1 MSKINYLLQ
10 SRLDSIKKNAA
21 NYIKGDY
28 AKSYEIAR
36 NAQVKYRRKGWNNYN
51 TPNHYHEGNLCL
63 ESLNSFDAIPIQEI
77 SRRAFNYS
85 GYYADNFQCELI
97 KPYIVRIKTS
107 RGLFIA
113 PAIQY
118 SDSDIATI
126 YLSDG
131 RYCSADENSQ
141 DYYNTAYQAA
151 RWADCYAEKL
161 ADDGRECDAKFQADE
176 QSEGLRD
183 DNKAALKAARALIQA
198 IRDQRVIGQIV
209 APICDALMAEIRSL
223 RRSIRANNERIAALK
238 NNYWLSVE

>member
-21 NYIKGDY
+21 NYIKSDY

-36 NAQVKYRRKGWNNYN
+36 NAQVKYRRKGWIQYD
-51 TPNHYHEGNLCL
+51 TPNHYNKGNLCL
-63 ESLNSFDAIPIQEI
+63 ESLDSFDSVPIQEI
-77 SRRAFNYS
+77 SRRAFNYI
-85 GYYADNFQCELI
+85 GYYADNFQCDLI

-113 PAIQY
+113 PGIAY
-118 SDSDIATI
+118 SDCDMARI

-141 DYYNTAYQAA
+141 DYYDTAYQAA
-151 RWADCYAEKL
+151 QWADHYAEKL
-161 ADDGRECDAKFQADE
+161 ADQGRLDDAKFQAED
-176 QSEGLRD
+176 QADGLRD
-183 DNKAALKAARALIQA
+183 DNKTALKAARALIQA
-198 IRDQRVIGQIV
+198 IRDQRKIGQII
-209 APICDALMAEIRSL
+209 APICDALIAEIRSL

-238 NNYWLSVE
+238 NNHWLSVE

>member
-36 NAQVKYRRKGWNNYN
+36 NAQVKYRRKGWNQYD
-51 TPNHYHEGNLCL
+51 TANHYHEGQLCL
-63 ESLNSFDAIPIQEI
+63 ESLDSFDSVSIEDIG
-77 SRRAFNYS
+77 RRAFHYS
-85 GYYADNFQCELI
+85 GYYADSFGCELVSA
-97 KPYIVRIKTS
+97 YIVRIKTKK
-107 RGLFIA
+107 GFFIA
-113 PAIQY
+113 PAIAY
-118 SDSDIATI
+118 SDSDMAKI

-131 RYCSADENSQ
+131 QFCSKDENSQ
-141 DYYNTAYQAA
+141 DYYDTAYQAA

-198 IRDQRVIGQIV
+198 IRDQRAIGQIV
-209 APICDALMAEIRSL
+209 TPICDALMAEIRSL
-223 RRSIRANNERIAALK
+223 RRSIRANNERINALK